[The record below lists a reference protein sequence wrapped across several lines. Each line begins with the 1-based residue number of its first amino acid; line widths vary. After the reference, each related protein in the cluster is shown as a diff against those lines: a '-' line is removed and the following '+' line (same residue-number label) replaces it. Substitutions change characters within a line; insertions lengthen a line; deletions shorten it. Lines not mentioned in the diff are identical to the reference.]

1 MYNFD
6 YAKPGSLAEA
16 VEALKA
22 DEAQAL
28 GGGQTLIPTLKQR
41 LASPS
46 VLVDLSGS
54 QVPWVCHLHTAF
66 QISSME
72 QRHKVFQIRR
82 IFWRCSLVPP

>member
-6 YAKPGSLAEA
+6 YVKPGSLAEA

-22 DEAQAL
+22 DEAVAL

-46 VLVDLSGS
+46 VLVDLGG
-54 QVPWVCHLHTAF
+54 CAA
-66 QISSME
+66 
-72 QRHKVFQIRR
+72 
-82 IFWRCSLVPP
+82 